1 MALRCFLGDEESEA
15 EPRVRGLGRLPKTFE
30 DVGDGLGRDARPL
43 VVYREAHLAL
53 ELGRRRANQASGGAE
68 FDRVAD
74 QVGHY
79 LAESHPIADDDTV
92 GGRGNDL
99 EPHPLSRRERP
110 LFERVG
116 EQGAERVP
124 VELEGHPAGLQSRV
138 VEDVRD
144 ELAHARRRPSEAL
157 GDAARLG
164 VHRRR
169 TLDGCEALGLQRDHC
184 ERHAIPSVDLLGP
197 LLGALSGVLGVEPK
211 HEPGAMHLKDEEYF
225 RRMDAIDFAIKYDDG
240 KSPSGLRQADLVIT
254 GVSRTSKTPTCMY
267 LAQNQGIK
275 AANMPLVPGAQPPKD
290 LFELPPGRVIGLTLK
305 PELLTQIRG
314 SRLAT
319 LGLPPESAYA
329 DRAKIADELAFA
341 EDIFRRLRCP
351 VVDVTHKAIEETASE
366 ILEILQNQRKDQP
379 A

>member
-1 MALRCFLGDEESEA
+1 MFQTVVTPEQPLIVYALSDASGQTAENVAKASVSQYLGLPVRIVRL
-15 EPRVRGLGRLPKTFE
+15 PRVVAAVQLETMVSVAAQGPCIFAYTFVDE
-30 DVGDGLGRDARPL
+30 DF
-43 VVYREAHLAL
+43 
-53 ELGRRRANQASGGAE
+53 RAK
-68 FDRVAD
+68 
-74 QVGHY
+74 
-79 LAESHPIADDDTV
+79 L
-92 GGRGNDL
+92 L
-99 EPHPLSRRERP
+99 
-110 LFERVG
+110 
-116 EQGAERVP
+116 
-124 VELEGHPAGLQSRV
+124 
-138 VEDVRD
+138 
-144 ELAHARRRPSEAL
+144 
-157 GDAARLG
+157 
-164 VHRRR
+164 
-169 TLDGCEALGLQRDHC
+169 DHC

-197 LLGALSGVLGVEPK
+197 LLGALSGVLGVEPT
-211 HEPGAMHLKDEEYF
+211 HAPGAMHTKDEDYF

-275 AANMPLVPGAQPPKD
+275 AANMPLVPGTQPPKD

-366 ILEILQNQRKDQP
+366 ILEILQNQRRDFP